1 MVADERPGPAFAIN
15 CSACGYHRV
24 LGTMYMFMYTKDGA
38 MTDKHSIA
46 EARRN
51 LPKLVR
57 EAEKGMA
64 VELTRRGEPV
74 AVLIG
79 WRRFARL
86 ASNRRSFFA
95 AYRGFTNECDLADL
109 ALDPDELFTGTR
121 EETPGRDVR
130 L

>member
-1 MVADERPGPAFAIN
+1 
-15 CSACGYHRV
+15 
-24 LGTMYMFMYTKDGA
+24 

-51 LPKLVR
+51 LPRLVR
-57 EAEKGMA
+57 EAERGMA

-79 WRRFARL
+79 WRRFERL
-86 ASNRRSFFA
+86 VLNRRSFIM
-95 AYRGFTNECDLADL
+95 AYRDFTNESDLTAL
-109 ALDPDELFTGTR
+109 ALDPEELFAGTR

>member
-1 MVADERPGPAFAIN
+1 
-15 CSACGYHRV
+15 
-24 LGTMYMFMYTKDGA
+24 

-51 LPKLVR
+51 LPRLVR
-57 EAEKGMA
+57 EAERGMA

-79 WRRFARL
+79 WRRFERL
-86 ASNRRSFFA
+86 ALNRRSFIM
-95 AYRGFTNECDLADL
+95 AYRDFTNESDLTDL
-109 ALDPDELFTGTR
+109 ALDPEELFAGIR